1 MFGYVLF
8 LGSSACKLTPCLC
21 VPLHAPVLLVS
32 VSWASS
38 SPTRDTSF
46 SRTCQRLL
54 CAATQEI
61 PGFAPRARYVV
72 LLWSTSVSPW
82 LDEFTGVELGG
93 GWELQRGR
101 EWQQRND
108 NVEWQRCCHKLTTW
122 TQRCGKVRQF
132 KRRQCP
138 RRLINKA
145 NNPIIVLIFASLS
158 PRLPSSVF
166 SSWATL
172 KRRTKSRIIPAGRRH
187 TRSSGV
193 SNWCVSKA
201 ELRFFCQLAQFSC
214 LARWWICQWRNRK

>member
-1 MFGYVLF
+1 MPGLRRLRSRRQIQNASFAAARRGTFTVVVKPKSYLLKWAGKRCYHRTSVMFGYVLF

-93 GWELQRGR
+93 G
-101 EWQQRND
+101 
-108 NVEWQRCCHKLTTW
+108 
-122 TQRCGKVRQF
+122 
-132 KRRQCP
+132 
-138 RRLINKA
+138 
-145 NNPIIVLIFASLS
+145 
-158 PRLPSSVF
+158 
-166 SSWATL
+166 
-172 KRRTKSRIIPAGRRH
+172 
-187 TRSSGV
+187 
-193 SNWCVSKA
+193 
-201 ELRFFCQLAQFSC
+201 
-214 LARWWICQWRNRK
+214 